1 MSSSLDGIGKG
12 HMDKAGVGG
21 GCVVF
26 VGMVAV
32 PLRPDTPSVMIRNKT
47 RRWEKFWFE
56 DRWSINF
63 PTYKF

>member
-47 RRWEKFWFE
+47 RRWEKFLV
-56 DRWSINF
+56 
-63 PTYKF
+63 